1 MNNTKIVLGLVLS
14 GFIFTSCSKDD
25 DINIIPSTN
34 TDSFAIP
41 TSYTFER
48 NGTTTVDYN
57 GQTSRL
63 LMLQE
68 IGNYIKSAGTNAT
81 TASATVL
88 KDMYANT
95 NSQYSSADLNS
106 SGKQL
111 KDKTAASRDYF
122 VNLGG
127 GGSTLEQS
135 NVRSF
140 FESQFDDAETAS
152 NGGEA
157 SEGIAGSYL
166 DGSSTRLFAANGLE
180 PQQVVLKGLMGACFM
195 DQIVNNYLST
205 AVLDEGTNRD
215 DNTNKVLVSGENYTN
230 MEHKWDEAYGYIY
243 GAGGGKY
250 WDSYINQVDA
260 DADFGT
266 LKEDIELA
274 FRKGRAAIVANNY
287 VVRDQQLNII
297 KEKLALVPAVR
308 AVYYLKDGKSK
319 LITDNGKKAFHA
331 LSEAYGFIIS
341 LRYTQNPNTGL
352 PYMSKTE
359 VDNALADL
367 MAGTNG
373 LYDVDYL
380 NANLDTIAT
389 SIATK
394 FGFTVAEA
402 ETIN

>member
-1 MNNTKIVLGLVLS
+1 MKFSNLFLGVILS
-14 GFIFTSCSKDD
+14 GFVFTSCSNDD
-25 DINIIPSTN
+25 DSNSSSN
-34 TDSFAIP
+34 LVVP
-41 TSYTFER
+41 TTYTFER
-48 NGTTTVDYN
+48 DGNSTVDYN

-68 IGNYIKSAGTNAT
+68 IGNYIKDAGTNST

-95 NSQYSSADLNS
+95 NNQFSTSDLNS

-111 KDKTAASRDYF
+111 KNKTAASRDYF

-135 NVRSF
+135 NVRDF
-140 FESQFDDAETAS
+140 FEEQFDDAETAS
-152 NGGEA
+152 NGGDA
-157 SEGIAGSYL
+157 SEGVAGKYL
-166 DGSSTRLFAANGLE
+166 DGTSTRLFATNGLE
-180 PQQVVLKGLMGACFM
+180 PQQVVLKGLMGACFI

-215 DNTNKVLVSGENYTN
+215 DNTNKVLVSGKSYTN
-230 MEHKWDEAYGYIY
+230 MEHKWDEAYGYVY

-260 DADFGT
+260 DSDFGT
-266 LKEDIELA
+266 VKEDIELA

-287 VVRDQQLNII
+287 TVRDQQVAII
-297 KEKLALVPAVR
+297 KEKIALVAAVR
-308 AVYYLKDGKSK
+308 GVYYLMNGKSK
-319 LITDNGKKAFHA
+319 LTTDNGKKAFHA
-331 LSEAYGFIIS
+331 LSEGYGFIMA
-341 LRYTQNPNTGL
+341 LRYTQKPSTGA

-359 VDNALADL
+359 VDNVLADL

-380 NANLDTIAT
+380 DANLDDMAETIAN
-389 SIATK
+389 K
-394 FGFTVAEA
+394 FGFTVAQAEA
-402 ETIN
+402 VN